1 MNNRQ
6 PTDAELEIL
15 QVLWRN
21 GPATV
26 RRVNDILNNQRKV
39 GYTTT
44 LKMMQIM
51 TEKKMLKR
59 NADKRSHVYSP
70 VIKESVAQ
78 DLMLSKLMKS
88 AFGGSA
94 LKLVVSALGNGGT
107 SKKELDKI
115 REFLDRMEER
125 QGGGH
130 GPGE

>member
-51 TEKKMLKR
+51 TEKKLLKR
-59 NADKRSHVYSP
+59 NADKRSHIYAP
-70 VIKESVAQ
+70 VIRESVAQ
-78 DLMLSKLMKS
+78 GLMLDKLVKS

-94 LKLVVSALGNGGT
+94 LKLVVSALGNGRT
-107 SKKELDKI
+107 SKRELQEI
-115 REFLDRMEER
+115 RELLDRMEK
-125 QGGGH
+125 
-130 GPGE
+130 GPGEDHDPAG